1 MNEFIIMFRE
11 GLEASL
17 IVGIIY
23 TLLIKQEL
31 NREIRQLWLGVG
43 AAIVASI
50 ITGFA
55 LVQVKSSI
63 GNASIEALF
72 EGVAMIATA
81 GLIWYVIFWL
91 SKQVGSYC
99 RIKRRS

>member
-17 IVGIIY
+17 IVGIIF
-23 TLLIKQEL
+23 TLLVKQNL
-31 NREIRQLWLGVG
+31 KREIRQLWYGV
-43 AAIVASI
+43 ASAIIASI

-63 GNASIEALF
+63 YRHGR
-72 EGVAMIATA
+72 
-81 GLIWYVIFWL
+81 L
-91 SKQVGSYC
+91 SK
-99 RIKRRS
+99 IKVEKNS

>member
-23 TLLIKQEL
+23 TLLVKQEL

-72 EGVAMIATA
+72 EGSAMSITA
-81 GLIWYVIFWL
+81 GLSWYMIFWL
-91 SKQVGSYC
+91 
-99 RIKRRS
+99 

>member
-72 EGVAMIATA
+72 EGVAMIATCRPNLVCNLLA
-81 GLIWYVIFWL
+81 FKASGRY
-91 SKQVGSYC
+91 S

>member
-43 AAIVASI
+43 AP
-50 ITGFA
+50 
-55 LVQVKSSI
+55 
-63 GNASIEALF
+63 
-72 EGVAMIATA
+72 
-81 GLIWYVIFWL
+81 
-91 SKQVGSYC
+91 
-99 RIKRRS
+99 IKRQLAS